1 MIITICAPNIVQ
13 RIKYKPSLYTS
24 TLLVKVFPN
33 IKANDSLHS
42 LLPKNQ
48 VEEKLLLMLIDEHI
62 GIFSQT
68 YASNITD
75 WVVAQ
80 YFDPEA
86 ERHRLLIH
94 DYQQTEIPEM
104 RCMDN
109 AKLVNI
115 LNLPLKSYKDLLT
128 AFKHMLSNG
137 LEDYLNHFAVPFLG
151 NSPVQFFMRQLMY
164 NTVLVSLPTVCK
176 NVVPIVGPLH
186 ISLNSRECV
195 LLQFHGIF
203 ADLYS
208 FLFGEKAKLAKK
220 PKPWRVYP
228 SSLRSYIEV

>member
-1 MIITICAPNIVQ
+1 LASLRNLGIVAHP
-13 RIKYKPSLYTS
+13 RT
-24 TLLVKVFPN
+24 
-33 IKANDSLHS
+33 IKASM
-42 LLPKNQ
+42 Q
-48 VEEKLLLMLIDEHI
+48 VSSASHLDRVKEFFKTVIENEQFIVFCIDDYHNMCTKHRPEDKI
-62 GIFSQT
+62 QT
-68 YASNITD
+68 QS
-75 WVVAQ
+75 
-80 YFDPEA
+80 
-86 ERHRLLIH
+86 
-94 DYQQTEIPEM
+94 
-104 RCMDN
+104 
-109 AKLVNI
+109 
-115 LNLPLKSYKDLLT
+115 
-128 AFKHMLSNG
+128 
-137 LEDYLNHFAVPFLG
+137 FLG

-228 SSLRSYIEV
+228 SSLRSYMEV